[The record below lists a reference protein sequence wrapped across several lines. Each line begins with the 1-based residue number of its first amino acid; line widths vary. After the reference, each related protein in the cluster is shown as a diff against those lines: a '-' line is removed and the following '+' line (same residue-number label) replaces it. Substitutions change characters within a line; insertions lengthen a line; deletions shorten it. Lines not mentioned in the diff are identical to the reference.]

1 MSSIF
6 TVAECNEAIENLKTA
21 LIQDP
26 GGMIGSV
33 SIAGRSVAYKSADD
47 LTKLIAFWQK
57 QLTLAQG
64 AAVGTPRI
72 NPKVALFT

>member
-21 LIQDP
+21 LISDP

-33 SIAGRSVAYKSADD
+33 AINGRSVSYKSADD

-64 AAVGTPRI
+64 SAASVPRI
-72 NPKVALFT
+72 NPKVARFV